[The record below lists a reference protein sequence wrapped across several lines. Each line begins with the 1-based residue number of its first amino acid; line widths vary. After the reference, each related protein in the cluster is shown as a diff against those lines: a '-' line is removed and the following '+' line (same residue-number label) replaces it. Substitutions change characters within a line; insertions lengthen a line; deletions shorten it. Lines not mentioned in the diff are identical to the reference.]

1 MGRSEI
7 DEAGVERSHRALQ
20 AARVSE
26 RFEFPRVFRKK
37 EGA

>member
-7 DEAGVERSHRALQ
+7 DDAGVEVFFRALQ

-26 RFEFPRVFRKK
+26 KFVFPRERKG
-37 EGA
+37 EA